1 MEDITNFKQ
10 EENNNL
16 LLTLLATFLGMAILI
31 AIAWFLKIPNPN
43 MVLITGLI
51 VFTGMF
57 GRTAGVISA
66 ALILLYSMFFF
77 STNHSF
83 FSYTDVNFQKI
94 LTIAITV
101 IINATIVA
109 TLRYRWKKAQR
120 ELMKVNGQLR
130 EHNEKLKAQSQTDAL
145 TGLYNRHALRANYD
159 NYVGGNLIVAY
170 LDVDNFKQIN
180 DSYGHDAG
188 DDVLL
193 KISNGL
199 KEIFTNTDAYR
210 YGGDEFLLIRKDIDT
225 SLFVNQL
232 HLMKQRMDELSHG
245 DNKPSVNFS
254 AGYVYGVAEVADDLR
269 SMFEK
274 ADELMYEAK
283 RRGKKN
289 FLGQRY
295 ERLW

>member
-66 ALILLYSMFFF
+66 ALIILYSMFFF

-101 IINATIVA
+101 IINA
-109 TLRYRWKKAQR
+109 
-120 ELMKVNGQLR
+120 
-130 EHNEKLKAQSQTDAL
+130 QSTAVC
-145 TGLYNRHALRANYD
+145 H
-159 NYVGGNLIVAY
+159 YV
-170 LDVDNFKQIN
+170 
-180 DSYGHDAG
+180 
-188 DDVLL
+188 
-193 KISNGL
+193 
-199 KEIFTNTDAYR
+199 
-210 YGGDEFLLIRKDIDT
+210 
-225 SLFVNQL
+225 
-232 HLMKQRMDELSHG
+232 
-245 DNKPSVNFS
+245 
-254 AGYVYGVAEVADDLR
+254 GVAE
-269 SMFEK
+269 SEHK
-274 ADELMYEAK
+274 PCIG
-283 RRGKKN
+283 RRYKCIGCI
-289 FLGQRY
+289 FGR
-295 ERLW
+295 